1 MKKFLVLLFLAF
13 GFPALALAQQNP
25 GFALYRNTGQYNAPV
40 TLFVGAKA
48 VYGYTLINVNTT
60 PVYLK
65 FYNSGTSTVVGTT
78 QPQATIMIPAGD
90 GTTPGAVY
98 CAPGSVSWQYFQSA
112 LTVAAVTGIADNN
125 NTSPAT
131 AIYVEI
137 LFK

>member
-1 MKKFLVLLFLAF
+1 MKKLLLLFLF
-13 GFPALALAQQNP
+13 LPALAFAQSNP
-25 GFALYRNTGQYNAPV
+25 GFAIYRNTGQYNAPV
-40 TLFVGAKA
+40 TLSSGAKA
-48 VYGYTLINVNTT
+48 VYGYTFINVNTT

-98 CAPGSVSWQYFQSA
+98 CAPGSVSWQYFQNA
-112 LTVAAVTGIADNN
+112 LTVAAVTGIADSN